1 MTVHLQ
7 ATIPAT
13 LEQLYELLTDGVLFG
28 PATGMPGQD
37 GGARG
42 FQHPRRP
49 HLEPS
54 EPDVLYSDAPGTLH
68 VSRPRRFGARERGL
82 ARAHIRDAR
91 AVTWCDVPGPL

>member
-1 MTVHLQ
+1 MTVHLE

-28 PATGMPGQD
+28 PATGMPGE
-37 GGARG
+37 GKTAARG

-68 VSRPRRFGARERGL
+68 VSRPRRFGVRL
-82 ARAHIRDAR
+82 AVINELMQSSRPSPRPSGFD
-91 AVTWCDVPGPL
+91 